1 MKKLKNQSKF
11 NFVASL
17 NFLIFLFVLVF
28 SSCQETKE
36 ISPNE
41 DALEKQEAF
50 NQMAKILEN
59 KYFIT
64 SKMLNEDDFSFQFPD
79 GRVLT

>member
-1 MKKLKNQSKF
+1 MKRLKNQSKF
-11 NFVASL
+11 NFVTSL
-17 NFLIFLFVLVF
+17 KFLIFLFVLVF
-28 SSCQETKE
+28 SGCQETKE

-50 NQMAKILEN
+50 NQMAKILEK

-64 SKMLNEDDFSFQFPD
+64 SKMLMRLIFHFSF
-79 GRVLT
+79 RTEEY